1 MYVTT
6 FYSFK
11 GGVGRTMALV
21 NVAVDLAR
29 RGRRVLAVDF
39 DLEAP
44 GLDTFDLPGA
54 SRTTPGMIDFVSAY
68 LDTGQAP
75 RADQYVFESPG
86 IGTGGG
92 GLWVMP
98 SGVHQDS
105 YAERLA
111 RIDWGLLYEQHD
123 GYLLF
128 EDLKEQWREF
138 VQPDY
143 VLIDSRTGHTDVGGI
158 CTRQLPDAVVTLFFP
173 NAQNLRGLTK
183 VVRDIRA
190 ERSAPRNKVIDLH
203 FVMSNVPDLDD
214 EDRILEQSIAS
225 FQRDLGFVGEPAVI
239 RRYDSLSLLNQA
251 IFIKDRPQSR
261 LAAEYSVVTSEIMRL
276 NPEDR
281 DGALDYIARVS
292 RANHT
297 PGGLPLATIDQHLKD
312 IQASHRNDGEVL
324 FQLGVLGA
332 RRQRLQYQVRA
343 PGRLLGA
350 GDSNE
355 DAVGLFSQAIDAG
368 YRRPEVYLRR
378 ALIRRWEN
386 DDDGASQDAIEVLQS
401 DHAELAQVERALTM
415 IAPEQLP
422 RIVELPA
429 VAMLSPS
436 EQAWIADR
444 LKRSRDEA
452 ETARLMLLP
461 LLSDSRLVSE
471 EQPQARRALVLVSI
485 ALGLFSEALEVIR
498 SQEPELE
505 RMEIDFAFNYGVA
518 LWGDRRQLVRD
529 PFKRVVELE
538 QSDPDDNGSPNR
550 LQCIS
555 LSHWACGDAGA
566 AREYATAA
574 HREITRRR
582 GSEFSCWRYLRV
594 PAAEFAQDVSEMI
607 KLIDGNDSVTPRFL
621 SQT

>member
-214 EDRILEQSIAS
+214 KDRTLEQSIAS
-225 FQRDLGFVGEPAVI
+225 FQQDLGFVGEPAVI

-251 IFIKDRPQSR
+251 IFIKDRPRSR
-261 LAAEYSVVTSEIMRL
+261 LAKEYRVVTSEIMRL
-276 NPEDR
+276 NTEDR
-281 DGALDYIARVS
+281 DGALDYITQMS

-297 PGGLPLATIDQHLKD
+297 QGDLPRATRDQHIKK
-312 IQASHRNDGEVL
+312 IEASHRDDGEVQ
-324 FQLGVLGA
+324 FRLGML
-332 RRQRLQYQVRA
+332 RSDE
-343 PGRLLGA
+343 GR
-350 GDSNE
+350 NE
-355 DAVGLFSQAIDAG
+355 EAVGLFSQAIKAG

-386 DDDGASQDAIEVLQS
+386 DHDSASQDAVKVLRSDRAVPAEVRL
-401 DHAELAQVERALTM
+401 ALTM

-429 VAMLSPS
+429 VAMLPPA
-436 EQAWIADR
+436 ERARIAES
-444 LKRSRDEA
+444 LNRSRDEA
-452 ETARLMLLP
+452 ETARLMLRP
-461 LLSDSRLVSE
+461 LLSDSRLVSA
-471 EQPQARRALVLVSI
+471 EQTAARRALVLASI
-485 ALGLFSEALEVIR
+485 ALGMFSEALEVIR
-498 SQEPELE
+498 DQEPEQE
-505 RMEIDFAFNYGVA
+505 RMEAEFAFNYGVA
-518 LWGDRRQLVRD
+518 LWGDGRQLVRD
-529 PFKRVVELE
+529 PFQRVVELE
-538 QSDPDDNGSPNR
+538 QSEPDNPSPNR

-607 KLIDGNDSVTPRFL
+607 KLIEGNDSVTPRFL

>member
-75 RADQYVFESPG
+75 RADRYVFESPG
-86 IGTGGG
+86 IGTGDG
-92 GLWVMP
+92 GLWIMP

-111 RIDWGLLYEQHD
+111 RIDWGRLYEQHD

-158 CTRQLPDAVVTLFFP
+158 CTRQLPDAVVILFFP
-173 NAQNLRGLTK
+173 NPQNLRGLTK

-190 ERSAPRNKVIDLH
+190 ERAAPRNKVIDLH

-214 EDRILEQSIAS
+214 EDRILEQTIAS
-225 FQRDLGFVGEPAVI
+225 FQRDLGFAGEPAVI

-251 IFIKDRPQSR
+251 IFIKDRPRSR
-261 LAAEYSVVTSEIMRL
+261 LAAEYSVVTSEIMRV

-297 PGGLPLATIDQHLKD
+297 LGGLPLATIDQHLKD
-312 IQASHRNDGEVL
+312 IQASHRNDGEVQ
-324 FQLGVLGA
+324 FRLGMLRSDEG
-332 RRQRLQYQVRA
+332 
-343 PGRLLGA
+343 G
-350 GDSNE
+350 NE
-355 DAVGLFSQAIDAG
+355 DAVGLFSQAIESG

-378 ALIRRWEN
+378 ALIRRWE
-386 DDDGASQDAIEVLQS
+386 DDHDGASQDAVKVLRSDRAVPAEVR
-401 DHAELAQVERALTM
+401 RALTM

-422 RIVELPA
+422 QIVELPA
-429 VAMLSPS
+429 VAMLPPS
-436 EQAWIADR
+436 EQAWIAEKLD
-444 LKRSRDEA
+444 RSRDGA
-452 ETARLMLLP
+452 ETARLMLRT

-471 EQPQARRALVLVSI
+471 EQTAARRTLVLASI
-485 ALGLFSEALEVIR
+485 ALGKFSEALEVIR
-498 SQEPELE
+498 NQEPELE
-505 RMEIDFAFNYGVA
+505 KMEIEFAFNYGVA

-607 KLIDGNDSVTPRFL
+607 KLIEGNDSVTPRFL

>member
-75 RADQYVFESPG
+75 RADEYVFESPG

-92 GLWVMP
+92 GLWIMP

-105 YAERLA
+105 YAARLA

-190 ERSAPRNKVIDLH
+190 ERTAPRNKVIDLH

-225 FQRDLGFVGEPAVI
+225 FQRDLGFAGEPAVI
-239 RRYDSLSLLNQA
+239 HRYDSLSLLNQA
-251 IFIKDRPQSR
+251 IFIKDRPRSR
-261 LAAEYSVVTSEIMRL
+261 LAKEYSVVTSEIMRL
-276 NPEDR
+276 NTEDR
-281 DGALDYIARVS
+281 DGALDYIARIS
-292 RANHT
+292 HANHT
-297 PGGLPLATIDQHLKD
+297 PGDLPRAARDQHIKK
-312 IQASHRNDGEVL
+312 IEASHRNDGEVL
-324 FQLGVLGA
+324 FRLGML
-332 RRQRLQYQVRA
+332 RSDE
-343 PGRLLGA
+343 GRN
-350 GDSNE
+350 D
-355 DAVGLFSQAIDAG
+355 DAVGLFSQAIEAG

-386 DDDGASQDAIEVLQS
+386 DHDGASKDAIEALQS
-401 DHAELAQVERALTM
+401 DRAAPDEVRRALTM

-422 RIVELPA
+422 RIVELQA
-429 VAMLSPS
+429 VLMLSPS
-436 EQAWIADR
+436 EQAWIAES
-444 LKRSRDEA
+444 LNRSRDEA
-452 ETARLMLLP
+452 ETARLMLRS

-471 EQPQARRALVLVSI
+471 ELTQARRALVLASI

-498 SQEPELE
+498 NQEPELD
-505 RMEIDFAFNYGVA
+505 RMEIDFAFNYGMA
-518 LWGDRRQLVRD
+518 LWGDGKQVVRD
-529 PFKRVVELE
+529 PFQRVLELE
-538 QSDPDDNGSPNR
+538 QSDRDATPNR

-555 LSHWACGDAGA
+555 LSHWACGNADS

-574 HREITRRR
+574 RREITRRR
-582 GSEFSCWRYLRV
+582 GSAFSCWRYLRV
-594 PAAEFAQDVSEMI
+594 PAAVFAQDVSEMI

>member
-75 RADQYVFESPG
+75 RADEYVFESPG

-92 GLWVMP
+92 GLWIMP

-105 YAERLA
+105 YAARLA

-183 VVRDIRA
+183 VVRDVRA
-190 ERSAPRNKVIDLH
+190 ERTAPRNKVIDLH

-214 EDRILEQSIAS
+214 EDRILEQRIAS
-225 FQRDLGFVGEPAVI
+225 FQRDLGFAGEPAVI
-239 RRYDSLSLLNQA
+239 HRYDSLSLLNQA
-251 IFIKDRPQSR
+251 IFIKDRPRSR
-261 LAAEYSVVTSEIMRL
+261 LAKEYRVVTSEIMRL

-281 DGALDYIARVS
+281 DGALDYIARIS
-292 RANHT
+292 HANHT
-297 PGGLPLATIDQHLKD
+297 PGDLPRAARDQHIKK
-312 IQASHRNDGEVL
+312 IEASHRDDGEVL
-324 FQLGVLGA
+324 FRLGSL
-332 RRQRLQYQVRA
+332 RDYE
-343 PGRLLGA
+343 GR
-350 GDSNE
+350 NE
-355 DAVGLFSQAIDAG
+355 AAVALFGKAIHAG
-368 YRRPEVYLRR
+368 YRAPEVYLRR

-386 DDDGASQDAIEVLQS
+386 DFDGASQDAVQVLQS
-401 DHAELAQVERALTM
+401 DRTSPSQVSRALTM
-415 IAPEQLP
+415 VAPE
-422 RIVELPA
+422 ELQQVVDSPA
-429 VAMLSPS
+429 VAKLPPG
-436 EQAWIADR
+436 EQLWIADE
-444 LKRSRDEA
+444 LNRSTDEA
-452 ETARLMLLP
+452 ETARRMLRP

-471 EQPQARRALVLVSI
+471 EQTQARRALVLASI

-498 SQEPELE
+498 NQEPELE
-505 RMEIDFAFNYGVA
+505 RMKIEFAFNYGMA
-518 LWGDRRQLVRD
+518 LWGDGRQIVRD
-529 PFKRVVELE
+529 PFQRVLDLE
-538 QSDPDDNGSPNR
+538 QSDRDATPNR

-555 LSHWACGDAGA
+555 LSHWACGDADA

>member
-86 IGTGGG
+86 NGTGDG
-92 GLWVMP
+92 GLWIMP

-111 RIDWGLLYEQHD
+111 RIDWGRLYEQHD

-158 CTRQLPDAVVTLFFP
+158 CTRQLPDAVVILFFP
-173 NAQNLRGLTK
+173 NPQNLRGLTK

-214 EDRILEQSIAS
+214 EDRILEQTIAS
-225 FQRDLGFVGEPAVI
+225 FQRDLGFAGEPAVI

-251 IFIKDRPQSR
+251 IFIKDRPRSR

-281 DGALDYIARVS
+281 DGALDYITRML
-292 RANHT
+292 RTNRT
-297 PGGLPLATIDQHLKD
+297 PGGLPRATIDQHLD
-312 IQASHRNDGEVL
+312 EILESHRNDGEVQ
-324 FQLGVLGA
+324 FRLGML
-332 RRQRLQYQVRA
+332 RSDE
-343 PGRLLGA
+343 GR
-350 GDSNE
+350 NE
-355 DAVGLFSQAIDAG
+355 DAVGLFSQAIEAG

-378 ALIRRWEN
+378 ARIRRWEN
-386 DDDGASQDAIEVLQS
+386 DHDGASQDALEVLQS
-401 DHAELAQVERALTM
+401 DRVAPAEVRRALMM

-429 VAMLSPS
+429 VAMLPPG
-436 EQAWIADR
+436 EQAWIAEG
-444 LKRSRDEA
+444 LNRSRDEA
-452 ETARLMLLP
+452 ETARLMLRP

-471 EQPQARRALVLVSI
+471 EQTQARRALVLASI
-485 ALGLFSEALEVIR
+485 ALGVFSEALEVIR

-505 RMEIDFAFNYGVA
+505 RMEIDFAFNYGMA
-518 LWGDRRQLVRD
+518 LWGDGRQLVRD
-529 PFKRVVELE
+529 PFQRVLELE
-538 QSDPDDNGSPNR
+538 QSDRDATPNR

-555 LSHWACGDAGA
+555 LSHWACGDADA
-566 AREYATAA
+566 ARQYAAA
-574 HREITRRR
+574 ARREITRRR
-582 GSEFSCWRYLRV
+582 VSAFSCWRYLRV
-594 PAAEFAQDVSEMI
+594 PAAEFAEDVSEMI